1 MRILQTHSD
10 WIEYEPIQKEIA
22 QAEDVEKKTYRIN
35 DVLVVFTAVEA
46 GDDEETGRRAI
57 DEVREFLGNLK
68 INRILIYPFVH
79 LSGSPAKPNDALR
92 IVKAMEAHAK
102 ELKIETFR
110 APFGWNK
117 RITNA
122 VKGHPLAEQSKI
134 FVVGGAG
141 KKEEKAVSGALKA
154 EQKLKSYWYVIE
166 PNGKLTPVEKF
177 DFSKHRNLEK
187 FKNYEVEKS
196 RAVQR
201 TPPHVTLMKKLEICD
216 NEPGSD
222 SGNLRWYPKGRLIKS
237 LLEEYVTKRVVDYGG
252 MEVETPVM
260 YDFQHP
266 ALADYLNRFPARQY
280 TVISEDK
287 EYFLRFSACF
297 GQFLMTKDAQISY
310 KQLPYKIY
318 ELTRYSFRREKSG
331 EVVGLRRLRAF
342 TMTDVHAMCADLEQ
356 AKKEFVTRFKLC
368 QSVLKEIGLEEENF
382 ELGIRFTKDF
392 YNGNKNFIQNL
403 IKLHG
408 KPALVEMWDERFF
421 YFVLKWE
428 FNFVD
433 NLDKA
438 SALSTDQIDIEN
450 GERYGIFFVDKDGRK
465 KNPIILHCSPSGA
478 IERCVYGLLEKAY
491 REQKEGKIASLPVWL
506 SPTQVRL
513 IPISDKFLKKA
524 VEISEEMEKNQIRVD
539 VDDGEETIQ
548 KKIRDAE
555 LEWVPYIVVVGKKE
569 VKSKKLAVRIRESGR
584 IRNMKLDKLMGKI
597 KSEVK
602 DKPFK
607 KLSLPKLISE
617 RSIFVG

>member
-10 WIEYEPIQKEIA
+10 WIEYEPVQKEIP
-22 QAEDVEKKTYRIN
+22 QAEEVEKKVYKLN
-35 DVLVVFTAVEA
+35 DILVVFTAVEA

-57 DEVREFLGNLK
+57 DEIKEFLESLK

-79 LSGSPAKPNDALR
+79 LSSNPAKPNDALR
-92 IVKAMEAHAK
+92 IVKEMEAHAR
-102 ELKIETFR
+102 ELKIETYR

-122 VKGHPLAEQSKI
+122 VKGHPLAEQSKV
-134 FVVGGAG
+134 FVVGEAG
-141 KKEEKAVSGALKA
+141 KKEKKVVSSALKA
-154 EQKLKSYWYVIE
+154 EQKLKSYWHVIE

-177 DFSKHRNLEK
+177 DFSKHKNLEK
-187 FKNYEVEKS
+187 FKNYEISKS
-196 RAVQR
+196 RTVQQ
-201 TPPHVTLMKKLEICD
+201 TPPHVILMKKLEICD

-237 LLEEYVTKRVVDYGG
+237 LLEEYVTNKVIDYGG

-266 ALADYLNRFPARQY
+266 ALANYLNRFPARQY

-310 KQLPYKIY
+310 KQLPYRIY

-342 TMTDVHAMCADLEQ
+342 TMTDVHAMCSDLEQ
-356 AKKEFVTRFKLC
+356 VKKEFITRFKLC
-368 QSVLKEIGLEEENF
+368 QTVLKEIGFERDDF

-392 YNGNKNFIQNL
+392 YNENKDFIIDL

-421 YFVLKWE
+421 YFILKWE

-450 GERYGIFFVDKDGRK
+450 GERYGIFFIDKDGKK
-465 KNPIILHCSPSGA
+465 KNPMILHCSPSGA
-478 IERCVYGLLEKAY
+478 IERCIYGLLEKAY
-491 REQKEGKIASLPVWL
+491 RKQKEGKIASLPTWL

-513 IPISDKFLKKA
+513 IPISDKFLKTVVKISN
-524 VEISEEMEKNQIRVD
+524 EIEKNQVRVD
-539 VDDGEETIQ
+539 VDDRAETVQ
-548 KKIRDAE
+548 KKIRNAE
-555 LEWVPYIVVVGKKE
+555 LEWVPYIVVVGEKE
-569 VKSKKLAVRIRESGR
+569 MKSKKLAVRIRENGK
-584 IRNMKLDKLMGKI
+584 IENMKLNKLMEKI
-597 KSEVK
+597 KGEVK

-617 RSIFVG
+617 RPIFVG